1 MGLALTTSGG
11 FMIKQFWKKLFIK
24 TDDQESV
31 KATLMKSKKVRNI
44 SITDNGVSYENLTWS
59 EE

>member
-1 MGLALTTSGG
+1 
-11 FMIKQFWKKLFIK
+11 MIKQFWKKLFIK

-44 SITDNGVSYENLTWS
+44 SITNNGVSYENLTWS